1 MDGFAQL
8 AVDLIEQF
16 VKSLCD
22 DKDSVKVSAQAGDR
36 MVNVTVTANKDD
48 IGKIIGRKGRT
59 ISSLRRMMQS
69 VAAVHNRRIGISVL
83 D

>member
-1 MDGFAQL
+1 MSEFAQQAVELVKTFVEAL
-8 AVDLIEQF
+8 ADH
-16 VKSLCD
+16 
-22 DKDSVKVSAQAGDR
+22 KDEVKVSAQAGDR
-36 MVNVTVTANKDD
+36 MVNVTITANKED
-48 IGKIIGRKGRT
+48 IGKIIGKRGRT